1 MKYGVRKS
9 VKRLLNIKRIPLCII
24 VGILAF
30 GACSDKD
37 RVPEGVLE
45 KEKMVNV
52 LSDLYLAEQ
61 KINSIGVKRDSLKQ
75 IFEAVRTKIFA
86 EAGTSDSVFKR
97 SMDYYM
103 EHPQIMESLYTSL
116 IDSLNLQEQKMI
128 LSESKK

>member
-37 RVPEGVLE
+37 QVPEGVLE

>member
-9 VKRLLNIKRIPLCII
+9 VKRLLTINRIPLCLI

-30 GACSDKD
+30 GSCSDKYQ
-37 RVPEGVLE
+37 VPEGVLE

-61 KINSIGVKRDSLKQ
+61 KINSIGVKRDSLRQ
-75 IFEAVRTKIFA
+75 IFEVAKIKIFA
-86 EAGTSDSVFKR
+86 EAGTTDSVFKR
-97 SMDYYM
+97 SMNYYL
-103 EHPQIMESLYTSL
+103 EHPKSMEDLYTSL
-116 IDSLNLQEQKMI
+116 IDSLSLQEQRMI

>member
-9 VKRLLNIKRIPLCII
+9 VKRLLHIKRIPLCII
-24 VGILAF
+24 AGILAF
-30 GACSDKD
+30 GSCSDKD
-37 RVPEGVLE
+37 QVPEGVLE

-75 IFEAVRTKIFA
+75 IFETVRTKIFIK
-86 EAGTSDSVFKR
+86 AGTTDSVFKR

-103 EHPQIMESLYTSL
+103 EHPEIMESLYTSL